1 MDNNK
6 HDAQSPESQAI
17 PVLATS
23 VNTDDAAPH
32 NQASESQAS
41 KPEEQEVK
49 PADTKS
55 QASKPESTQA
65 ARQVVQVNR
74 SSWAI
79 RFGVLLALG
88 LTVCTIGGGYLLYQ
102 QMQQQLQLHC

>member
-6 HDAQSPESQAI
+6 HDAQSPESQAT
-17 PVLATS
+17 PVLTPS
-23 VNTDDAAPH
+23 VNTDDAASQA
-32 NQASESQAS
+32 QASEPQVNQLEDKA
-41 KPEEQEVK
+41 VK
-49 PADTKS
+49 PADTKP

-88 LTVCTIGGGYLLYQ
+88 LTVCT
-102 QMQQQLQLHC
+102 